1 MDVYSRLVDLY
12 NRFLNLFPASIQWLI
27 TLAIL
32 IALIVAFV
40 NLISANP
47 LFVILLIILL
57 PLIAPIF
64 QNFIA
69 GIYHFFLYL
78 IHSLSAKAPAS

>member
-1 MDVYSRLVDLY
+1 MDFYSNLVDLY
-12 NRFLNLFPASIQWLI
+12 NRFLNLFPTSIQWLI

-32 IALIVAFV
+32 IALIVAFF
-40 NLISANP
+40 NLISSNP

-64 QNFIA
+64 QNFIT

-78 IHSLSAKAPAS
+78 IHSLSGSAPSS